1 VVGSSL
7 TLLTVEHVGAIA
19 AVVAVTAA
27 LTIGARVRPGRWLT
41 VVSRTLAVLIVI
53 AEPSY
58 WVTQISNGTW
68 SARYDLP
75 LQLSNASELV
85 AAAALWW
92 PKPILVELT
101 YFWGLGAVIQALAT
115 PDFTQHFPD
124 PAYFRFY
131 VTHGGVLAAAVFLVI
146 GRRVYPRPGAPLR
159 VFLITIAFAA
169 VVGLA
174 DVLTGGNYMYLRIKP
189 AAGSLLNFMGP
200 WPWYIASGALLAV
213 VLLTILYAPFW
224 FVRRRDRSAS
234 VGQHVLQIGAQDAD
248 AHQRETERD

>member
-7 TLLTVEHVGAIA
+7 TLLTTEHVGAIA
-19 AVVAVTAA
+19 AVVLITAG

-41 VVSRTLAVLIVI
+41 IVSRILAILIVI

-58 WVTQISNGTW
+58 WVTEIQNGTW

-92 PKPILVELT
+92 PKPLLVELT
-101 YFWGLGAVIQALAT
+101 YFWGLGAVLQALAT

-131 VTHGGVLAAAVFLVI
+131 VTHGGVFAAAIVLVV
-146 GRRVYPRPGAPLR
+146 GRRIFPRPGAPLR
-159 VFLITIAFAA
+159 IFLITLAFTAI
-169 VVGLA
+169 VGVA
-174 DVLTGGNYMYLRIKP
+174 DVLTGGNYMYLRVKP
-189 AAGSLLNFMGP
+189 AAGTLLNFMGP
-200 WPWYIASGALLAV
+200 WPWYIASAALLAI
-213 VLLTILYAPFW
+213 VLLTALYSPFW
-224 FVRRRDRSAS
+224 LARRRARSAS
-234 VGQHVLQIGAQDAD
+234 VGQDVLQVGAQDAD
-248 AHQRETERD
+248 AHQRKTKRD